1 MSAIAYG
8 IVIVLS
14 GNCIL
19 LLRKKRAIYSN
30 RMRHFLPIYVTV
42 MFLLST
48 EALVQSIWLLRS
60 TIFEGKGLPF
70 IGVSPLAIP
79 LTIWGADGI
88 MVSIIFLTRTDILM
102 RFQLQIW
109 RCVILYQDVARGPWI
124 LVIVLLSL
132 LSAVSL
138 GRSIFKFSFP
148 LAQETPVCGV
158 MMFLRYP
165 HQPLII
171 FSTVVNIILAL
182 LIIHRLVHHKQYIQ
196 KVLGAEHGSTY
207 SKVIAMCIESS
218 ALMVIFGSICIVLG
232 SLNENGLF
240 IPLLLFPHTCVSGLK
255 FYDACLRIFVRNVIL
270 FQVIPPLLI
279 IYRVANGRGATTTL
293 RLSEVGEIRFNN
305 SASSPSSQGEV

>member
-1 MSAIAYG
+1 
-8 IVIVLS
+8 
-14 GNCIL
+14 
-19 LLRKKRAIYSN
+19 
-30 RMRHFLPIYVTV
+30 
-42 MFLLST
+42 
-48 EALVQSIWLLRS
+48 
-60 TIFEGKGLPF
+60 
-70 IGVSPLAIP
+70 
-79 LTIWGADGI
+79 
-88 MVSIIFLTRTDILM
+88 M

-138 GRSIFKFSFP
+138 GRSISKFSFP

-182 LIIHRLVHHKQYIQ
+182 LIIHRLVHHKRYIQ

-270 FQVIPPLLI
+270 FQVISPLLI
-279 IYRVANGRGATTTL
+279 IYRVANGRGATATL
-293 RLSEVGEIRFNN
+293 RLSVVGEIRFNN